1 MDEKTYISI
10 MIDSQKKKLQLL
22 EGILRETKR
31 QEEILR
37 AEEFDE
43 DTFNGIVAH
52 KGKLIEAVE
61 NLDAGFE
68 DVYARVREEVTG
80 NPAEYRD
87 SIIELQKII
96 TKVTDTGVA
105 IETLENGNRTLFE
118 IKLGAGRKKIK
129 EFRVG
134 QQTAAAYYKLMTDKH
149 REGDSYFMD
158 KRK

>member
-1 MDEKTYISI
+1 MDNNTYISI
-10 MIDSQKKKLQLL
+10 LIDSQRKKLQLL
-22 EGILRETKR
+22 DGVIRETKR
-31 QEEILR
+31 QTELLR
-37 AEEFDE
+37 EEEFDE
-43 DTFNGIVAH
+43 EAFYAIVEH
-52 KGKLIEAVE
+52 KGKLIEGIE

-68 DVYARVREEVTG
+68 DVYTRVREEVTA
-80 NPAEYRD
+80 NPDEFRD

-96 TKVTDTGVA
+96 TKVTDAGVE
-105 IETLENGNRTLFE
+105 IETLENSNKTLFE